1 MPVAPTDVGGPR
13 LMSLAVKGAL
23 LATKDLGKNERA
35 VAIAIAAHAN
45 HEGKAWPSVA
55 TIANY
60 AGCSERTVQRC
71 LTKLVQLGHLAVSK
85 VAGIATRVYRLVAGA
100 GRTGTASAVTNQ
112 QGRVTDSAS
121 RGDRQGVTGS
131 LEDQSMKDRRAPV
144 SDRFAPQ
151 RKQTRAP
158 GCAERGGAAPP
169 MTGGGRRCSRPGHI
183 GQPAGRCIP
192 CRSEAIERRA

>member
-1 MPVAPTDVGGPR
+1 
-13 LMSLAVKGAL
+13 MSLAVKVAL

-71 LTKLVQLGHLAVSK
+71 LTKLVQLGRLAVSK
-85 VAGIATRVYRLVAGA
+85 AAGIATRVYRLVTGD
-100 GRTGTASAVTNQ
+100 GLTGTASGVTKQ
-112 QGRVTDSAS
+112 QGGVTDSAS
-121 RGDRQGVTGS
+121 GGDRQGVTLS
-131 LEDQSMKDRRAPV
+131 FEDQSMKDRRAPV
-144 SDRFAPQ
+144 RDRFAPQ
-151 RKQTRAP
+151 RRQTRSP

-192 CRSEAIERRA
+192 CRSEAIERGA

>member
-1 MPVAPTDVGGPR
+1 
-13 LMSLAVKGAL
+13 MSLAVKDAL
-23 LATKDLGKNERA
+23 LATKGLGKNERA

-71 LTKLVQLGHLAVSK
+71 LTKLVQLGRLAMSK
-85 VAGIATRVYRLVAGA
+85 AAGIATRVYRLVTGD
-100 GRTGTASAVTNQ
+100 GRTGTASGVTNQ
-112 QGRVTDSAS
+112 QGRATNSTSGGDS
-121 RGDRQGVTGS
+121 QGVTRS
-131 LEDQSMKDRRAPV
+131 LEDQSMKDRRAPNR
-144 SDRFAPQ
+144 DRFTPQ

-158 GCAERGGAAPP
+158 GCAEPGGAAPP
-169 MTGGGRRCSRPGHI
+169 MTGDGRRCSRPGHI

>member
-1 MPVAPTDVGGPR
+1 
-13 LMSLAVKGAL
+13 MSLAVKGAL

-71 LTKLVQLGHLAVSK
+71 LTKLVQLGRLAVSK
-85 VAGIATRVYRLVAGA
+85 VAGIATRVYRLLIGDR
-100 GRTGTASAVTNQ
+100 RTGTASGVTNQ
-112 QGRVTDSAS
+112 PGSATDFAS
-121 RGDRQGVTGS
+121 GGDSQGVTES
-131 LEDQSMKDRRAPV
+131 VEDQSMEDGRAPV

-169 MTGGGRRCSRPGHI
+169 MSGGGRRCSRPGHI

-192 CRSEAIERRA
+192 CRSEAIERRE